1 MHMKTL
7 FSACFACF
15 LWLAPLSLP
24 AQDGWQFWVTGGAT
38 VSLPTTANSANQQ
51 VVPQVKTDDTP
62 DFYLANISR
71 KAEGGWGWQGGVEMR
86 YPWSKAQPLSFS
98 WGLKGLQTAFGRTE
112 RVLIDPAS
120 PGAPDPHPVLT
131 APRPVDTQLTYL
143 GLPVQAHYALLGD
156 KVEVFGGFVLLGLVQ
171 GRQAYRVVREE
182 VNQVNRTTTYFFV
195 SAESNNLDRLRRIVP
210 AFRGGLSVFP
220 YPRARV
226 DLLLH
231 YISRNTFLEGP
242 DKPPVTPGLEVRQQV
257 VSLRVGWQLP

>member
-86 YPWSKAQPLSFS
+86 YRGNQPQRLSFS
-98 WGLKGLQTAFGRTE
+98 WGLEGMQTAFGRTE

-120 PGAPDPHPVLT
+120 PGAPDPHPILN
-131 APRPVDTQLTYL
+131 APRPVDTRLTYL
-143 GLPVQAHYALLGD
+143 GLPLQVHYALFD
-156 KVEVFGGFVLLGLVQ
+156 ERVDFFGGFMLLGLVQ
-171 GRQAYRVVREE
+171 SRQSYRVVREE
-182 VNQVNRTTTYFFV
+182 VNQVNQTVSYFFEP
-195 SAESNNLDRLRRIVP
+195 AESNDLSRLRRIVP
-210 AFRGGLSVFP
+210 GFRVGLGLFP
-220 YPRARV
+220 HPRARI
-226 DLLLH
+226 DLMLH
-231 YISRNTFLEGP
+231 YLSRNTFLDGP
-242 DKPPVTPGLEVRQQV
+242 DEPPVTPGLEVRQQV
-257 VSLRVGWQLP
+257 LSVRVGWRLL